1 MENKKIPESKL
12 MISREE
18 VQAIV
23 GYSEAD
29 PVSVIKE
36 IFHGRTY
43 QNSDILYSQL
53 RFLTFCRRLLIRYKN
68 KEISYVV
75 MKLNSRLVNLIYSNE
90 SNPEFNMFFVFLP
103 IIFHFRN
110 CVSIRDFK
118 RAGKDVSFIQNIR
131 EKMAWTKPGNQ
142 TVLPLSF

>member
-1 MENKKIPESKL
+1 MESKL
-12 MISREE
+12 MLSREE

-29 PVSVIKE
+29 PISVIKE

-43 QNSDILYSQL
+43 QNSGILYSQL
-53 RFLTFCRRLLIRYKN
+53 RFLIFCRRLLIRYKN

-75 MKLNSRLVNLIYSNE
+75 MKLNSRLVNLIYSNNL
-90 SNPEFNMFFVFLP
+90 NPELNALLVFLP

-118 RAGKDVSFIQNIR
+118 RAGKDVSFIQNIL
-131 EKMAWTKPGNQ
+131 EKIAWTKPGNQ